1 MTDLGMKKDY
11 EAQYHLLE
19 EDHYWFRGRR
29 HVVHELVLKANRDP
43 ECRILEIGCSGGP
56 LIQQLHG
63 DGYRHVTGIDISAEG
78 IEQCRRRGLADTHVM
93 DAQEMSF
100 ADGSFDVVTA
110 SDVLEHLADAP
121 RAIREWRRLL
131 KPGGTLIVFVPAFQF
146 LWTEHDEANKHFRRY
161 HRQELSQLLA
171 REWSCRHSRFLLEFC
186 ALLPGGGDPAAE
198 ASYAEARGFR
208 GGRHVPAAEARE
220 PRVDPVVAVRKLAPV
235 ARPEL
240 PGRGECDGY
249 CPQTGLNT
257 AKVVVSQCLP
267 LACLPADITRLPES

>member
-1 MTDLGMKKDY
+1 MTNLGMKRDY

-29 HVVHELVLKANRDP
+29 HVVHELVLQANRDP
-43 ECRILEIGCSGGP
+43 DCRILEIGCSGGP

-78 IEQCRRRGLADTHVM
+78 IELCRRRGLADTHVM

-100 ADGSFDVVTA
+100 ADGCFDVVTA

-161 HRQELSQLLA
+161 HRQELSRLLA
-171 REWSCRHSRFLLEFC
+171 GNGFDVLRSSYWNFALFFPVAAIRLLKR
-186 ALLPGGGDPAAE
+186 LMPKRE
-198 ASYAEARGFR
+198 ASGAGDMFLPPMPVNRGLTLLLRCENWLLLR
-208 GGRHVPAAEARE
+208 GLNY
-220 PRVDPVVAVRKLAPV
+220 PVGVSVMAV
-235 ARPEL
+235 ARKP
-240 PGRGECDGY
+240 
-249 CPQTGLNT
+249 
-257 AKVVVSQCLP
+257 V
-267 LACLPADITRLPES
+267 